1 MIRLRGRGWIAH
13 SLEKPIWDIPGFC
26 YLAAIKDEMLNQRDW
41 PAFPNLRYLS
51 QVHYKYWK
59 HIPFQLKATIGGN
72 YHLEVDA
79 TLPAGD
85 SRGWKTIDHLARSAH
100 FFHSLVGDNK
110 SLTASIPLLNGTNS
124 TQWPSPINAYT
135 PLTLLCNQITF

>member
-13 SLEKPIWDIPGFC
+13 SLEKPVWNIPGFC
-26 YLAAIKDEMLNQRDW
+26 YLAAIKDEMVKQQDW
-41 PAFPNLRYLS
+41 PALPNLRYLS
-51 QVHYKYWK
+51 GVHYKYWK
-59 HIPFQLKATIGGN
+59 QIPFRLKATLGGN

-100 FFHSLVGDNK
+100 FFHSVGGDNK
-110 SLTASIPLLNGTNS
+110 SLTASILVLNGRS
-124 TQWPSPINAYT
+124 EERRVGKECRSRWSPYH
-135 PLTLLCNQITF
+135 